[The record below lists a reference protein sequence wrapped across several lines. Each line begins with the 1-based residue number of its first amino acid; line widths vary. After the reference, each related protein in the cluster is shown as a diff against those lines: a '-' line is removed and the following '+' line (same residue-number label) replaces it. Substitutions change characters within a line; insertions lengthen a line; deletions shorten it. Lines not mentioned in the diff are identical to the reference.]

1 MRVPRVRFTIGQ
13 LMILIAVVGLL
24 LGVAAAACSN
34 PGLVILVAEVSLI
47 LLGSIGLQ
55 LFAIF
60 RRDTSECSKPHE
72 S

>member
-24 LGVAAAACSN
+24 LGVAAACSN

-60 RRDTSECSKPHE
+60 WRDTS
-72 S
+72 

>member
-13 LMILIAVVGLL
+13 LTILIAVVGLL
-24 LGVAAAACSN
+24 LGVAAACSN

-60 RRDTSECSKPHE
+60 WRDTS
-72 S
+72 